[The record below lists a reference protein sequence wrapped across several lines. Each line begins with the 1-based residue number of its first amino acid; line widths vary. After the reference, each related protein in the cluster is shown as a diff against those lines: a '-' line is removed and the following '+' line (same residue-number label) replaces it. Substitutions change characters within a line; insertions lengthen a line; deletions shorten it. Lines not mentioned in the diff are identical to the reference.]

1 MSIEAIRSP
10 ELLDETGDRTFP
22 ETGRS
27 RVVIEGVTPQ
37 IDAGAFPIKRVIG
50 DRVDVEADAFTDGH
64 DAISVLLLY
73 RKAGAE
79 RWQEVPMSFITNDR
93 WRASFRVEELGRYEY
108 TILAWVDH
116 FKTWARDMEKRL
128 AADQVAT
135 VDLLIGEQL
144 ILDAARFAS
153 GADATRLKTF
163 AAQLRAGAGDIT
175 EQALSPELAA
185 LMARY
190 AERSFATQ
198 YERILQVE
206 VNRERARFGAWYEL
220 FPRSTSSEPGKHGTF
235 KDVEK
240 RLPYVASMGFDVLY
254 LPPIHPIGF
263 TFRKGRN
270 NTTEALEGDVGSPWA
285 IGSSEGGH
293 KSILSELGTL
303 EDFKH
308 MLAVAAD
315 LGIEIAMDIAFQ
327 CAPDHPYVK
336 EHPEW
341 FKIRPDGTI
350 QYAENPPK
358 KYQDIY
364 PFNFESE
371 DWQGLWEELKS
382 VFIFWC
388 EQGVRIFRVDNPHTK
403 PFPFWQWVIAEV
415 KRDYPDT
422 IFLSEAFTRPKVLYR
437 LAKLGFTQSYN
448 YFPWRN
454 TKAEITEYLTELTTT
469 EVKEYCGPNL
479 WSNTPD
485 ILTEY
490 LQYGGRPAFMSRLVL
505 MATLGP
511 SYGMYG
517 PAFELCENTP
527 IAPGKEEYL
536 NSEKYEI
543 KTWNWDDPNSLAPLI
558 TVVNKARRE
567 HKALQ
572 SNHNLR
578 FVPTTNDQIIA
589 YTKTSEDG
597 SDQILVVVNLD
608 PNYVQSA
615 FVDLPLGELGLDEH
629 QPYQVHD
636 LLTDARYIWHGS
648 RNYVEL
654 NPSYLPAHL
663 FVIRRR
669 VRSEHDFDY
678 YL

>member
-1 MSIEAIRSP
+1 
-10 ELLDETGDRTFP
+10 
-22 ETGRS
+22 
-27 RVVIEGVTPQ
+27 
-37 IDAGAFPIKRVIG
+37 
-50 DRVDVEADAFTDGH
+50 
-64 DAISVLLLY
+64 
-73 RKAGAE
+73 
-79 RWQEVPMSFITNDR
+79 
-93 WRASFRVEELGRYEY
+93 
-108 TILAWVDH
+108 
-116 FKTWARDMEKRL
+116 
-128 AADQVAT
+128 
-135 VDLLIGEQL
+135 
-144 ILDAARFAS
+144 
-153 GADATRLKTF
+153 
-163 AAQLRAGAGDIT
+163 
-175 EQALSPELAA
+175 
-185 LMARY
+185 
-190 AERSFATQ
+190 
-198 YERILQVE
+198 LQVE
-206 VNRERARFGAWYEL
+206 VNRERARFGAWYEF
-220 FPRSTSSEPGKHGTF
+220 FPRSTASEPGVHGTF
-235 KDVEK
+235 KDAEK

-254 LPPIHPIGF
+254 LPPIHPIGRS
-263 TFRKGRN
+263 FRKGRN
-270 NTTEALEGDVGSPWA
+270 NTVEALEGDVGSPWA
-285 IGSSEGGH
+285 IGASEGGH
-293 KSILSELGTL
+293 KAILSDLGTL
-303 EDFKH
+303 DDFRH

-336 EHPEW
+336 EHPNW
-341 FKIRPDGTI
+341 FKARPDGTI

-364 PFNFESE
+364 PFDFESE

-382 VFIFWC
+382 IFIFWC

-403 PFPFWQWVIAEV
+403 PFPFWQWVIGEV
-415 KRDYPDT
+415 KSAYPDT

-469 EVKEYCGPNL
+469 EVKEFCGPNL

-511 SYGMYG
+511 TYGMYG
-517 PAFELCENTP
+517 PAFELCENEP

-536 NSEKYEI
+536 FSEKYEI
-543 KTWNWDDPNSLAPLI
+543 KSWNWDDPNSLAPLI
-558 TVVNKARRE
+558 TVVNQARRE

-578 FVPTTNDQIIA
+578 FVPTSNDQIIA

-597 SDQILVVVNLD
+597 EDQVLVVVNLD
-608 PNYVQSA
+608 PHYVQSA
-615 FVDLPLGELGLDEH
+615 FVDLPLAELGLDEH

-636 LLTDARYIWHGS
+636 LLTNARYIWHGT

-654 NPSYLPAHL
+654 NPSFMPAHL
-663 FVIRRR
+663 FVVRRR

>member
-1 MSIEAIRSP
+1 VSIEAIRSP